1 MSIVKETII
10 YGKNYKKD
18 NGFHIVFGIDDDFV
32 RPLGILMTSIIKNN
46 SDENIIFH
54 IISRYINENNKNLLK
69 QFSLKTNIN
78 INIYIIDE
86 TIFSLLPT
94 TSYISKAMY
103 NRFLIPLILKD
114 IADKVLYLDADIICL
129 KPIKDLKKINIDDK
143 IIAVVEE
150 SNDYVVKKRIK
161 DLHLKTNKYFN
172 SGVLYINIKNWLNND
187 INNKLINYAK
197 TASDLIFPDQD
208 ILNVVLEKNCLYID
222 KKYNYTFDVRYKSNR
237 YIYTIPDNIVF
248 LHYVGRFKPWQE
260 WCMHPLKEKFRE
272 IAQQSLWKD
281 IPWDKPKTYKQMKNM
296 AKSYSIYH
304 QRLKSFY
311 WYLKYSFYKIKS
323 KL

>member
-1 MSIVKETII
+1 
-10 YGKNYKKD
+10 
-18 NGFHIVFGIDDDFV
+18 
-32 RPLGILMTSIIKNN
+32 
-46 SDENIIFH
+46 
-54 IISRYINENNKNLLK
+54 
-69 QFSLKTNIN
+69 
-78 INIYIIDE
+78 
-86 TIFSLLPT
+86 
-94 TSYISKAMY
+94 MY

-114 IADKVLYLDADIICL
+114 ITDKVLYLDADIICL

-272 IAQQSLWKD
+272 IAQQSL
-281 IPWDKPKTYKQMKNM
+281 
-296 AKSYSIYH
+296 
-304 QRLKSFY
+304 
-311 WYLKYSFYKIKS
+311 
-323 KL
+323 